1 MSMKRIVYIVLCAI
15 VTAMAVGGCKTANTV
30 SAVVAVRSDSTA
42 ITRHDS
48 SRVVAER
55 HDSAQR
61 YYIHDS
67 VKIERW
73 HRDVVAGDSVVHAI
87 DSVVREVV
95 RYVDREHKVI
105 HEVRDTIRLNNTDT
119 VTVTHEVP
127 VEVEIKVPVEV
138 DKSPF
143 LRKSG
148 IALWVIIGLLLV
160 GAIVGVV
167 IKFAK

>member
-1 MSMKRIVYIVLCAI
+1 MKRIVYIVLCATI
-15 VTAMAVGGCKTANTV
+15 AAIAVGCETAKTV
-30 SAVVAVRSDSTA
+30 STVVVAKSDSTA

-105 HEVRDTIRLNNTDT
+105 HEVRDTIKLNNTDT

-127 VEVEIKVPVEV
+127 VEVQVPVTVEV

-148 IALWVIIGLLLV
+148 IALWVILGLLV
-160 GAIVGVV
+160 VAVIVGVV